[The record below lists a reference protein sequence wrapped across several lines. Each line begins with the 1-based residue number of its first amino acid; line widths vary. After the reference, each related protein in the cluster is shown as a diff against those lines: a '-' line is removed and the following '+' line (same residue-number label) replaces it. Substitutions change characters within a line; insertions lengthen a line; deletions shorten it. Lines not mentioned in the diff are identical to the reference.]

1 MRKLLILIVA
11 ICLTSCASLQKDMI
25 ISSDLFAQTEDIIEL
40 EKQLSALDAKTMQE
54 KNVYLQKDFSSSCS
68 SLLSSINEQLQI
80 NGVQKETAA
89 RLYALA
95 GRVYLL
101 QNKKS
106 KAQDYYK
113 LSHGASKGD
122 SQGII
127 LGSRLGIVENLNDE
141 NLISGASE
149 NSLIILERGLYQ
161 YQMGNFTECV
171 ALLDTAFITLP
182 DFYRENYGP
191 IRENAWRL
199 KSIDDSSQDN
209 KIISLLQKNQITIGQ
224 MLLITQDSS
233 DYLFRQNAGKKLSEN
248 ELYSR
253 VVKDGLLM
261 PVSSEEPVSIKTDV
275 PQKNQVVTRVLT
287 ARFLWNLYILE
298 KSLGDKANLYSKM
311 MRLGGESPIQ
321 DVPLDS
327 KDFDAILGCVENEI
341 ISLSDGV
348 NFSPEEIPT
357 AAQFLEFLRRL

>member
-1 MRKLLILIVA
+1 MRRFFVIIAA

-25 ISSDLFAQTEDIIEL
+25 VSSDLFAQTEDIIEL
-40 EKQLSALDAKTMQE
+40 EEKLSALDASVLQD
-54 KNVYLQKDFSSSCS
+54 KNAYLRKDFSSDCS
-68 SLLSSINEQLQI
+68 ALLSSINEQLQI

-113 LSHGASKGD
+113 LSHNASKGD

-127 LGSRLGIVENLNDE
+127 LGSRLGIVDNLNDE

-149 NSLIILERGLYQ
+149 NSLIILERGLSQ
-161 YQMGNFTECV
+161 YKNANFTECV
-171 ALLDTAFITLP
+171 ALLDTAFIDLP
-182 DFYRENYGP
+182 EFYREHYGP
-191 IRENAWRL
+191 VRENAWRL
-199 KSIDDSSQDN
+199 KTIDDSSQDN
-209 KIISLLQKNQITIGQ
+209 KIISLLQKSQITVGQ

-248 ELYSR
+248 DLYSR
-253 VVKDGLLM
+253 VVKDGLLL
-261 PVSSEEPVSIKTDV
+261 PLSSEEPVSVKLDV
-275 PQKNQVVTRVLT
+275 PQKNQLVTRVLS
-287 ARFLWNLYILE
+287 ARFLWNLYVLE
-298 KSLGDKANLYSKM
+298 KSLGDKSNLYSKM

-341 ISLSDGV
+341 ISLSDGI

>member
-1 MRKLLILIVA
+1 MRKLLVLIAA

-25 ISSDLFAQTEDIIEL
+25 VSSDLFAQTEDITEL
-40 EKQLSALDAKTMQE
+40 EERLSALDAKVMQE
-54 KNVYLQKDFSSSCS
+54 KNAYLQKDFSTESSA
-68 SLLSSINEQLQI
+68 LLASINEQLQI

-113 LSHGASKGD
+113 LSYSASKGD

-127 LGSRLGIVENLNDE
+127 LGNRLGLVDNLNDE
-141 NLISGASE
+141 NLISGANE
-149 NSLIILERGLYQ
+149 NSLIILERGLTQ
-161 YQMGNFTECV
+161 YRNASFTECV
-171 ALLDTAFITLP
+171 ALLDTAFIDLP

-199 KSIDDSSQDN
+199 KTIDDSSNDN
-209 KIISLLQKNQITIGQ
+209 KIISLLQKSQITVGQ

-253 VVKDGLLM
+253 VVKDGLLL
-261 PVSSEEPVSIKTDV
+261 PVSSEEPVSEKTDV
-275 PQKNQVVTRVLT
+275 PSKNQVVNRTIS

-298 KSLGDKANLYSKM
+298 KSLGDKANLYSKTL
-311 MRLGGESPIQ
+311 RPGCESPIQ

-341 ISLSDGV
+341 ISLSDGI
-348 NFSPEEIPT
+348 NFTPEALPT